1 MTSRLGTVRRVLYI
15 RVQVCVMLSVM
26 LRLPTR
32 MLARRRAFAL
42 VAMLVLV
49 WCQIVASAHA
59 TSMVGMDG
67 MDGPAEMAAMVGCD
81 GLPDTDGDDAS
92 DCPTEDATPDSGKLP
107 VFAPLPP
114 VQAFALARAQVS
126 GSVGLARYELPQGR
140 APPRSR
146 LCCWLI

>member
-1 MTSRLGTVRRVLYI
+1 MRTRMCVI
-15 RVQVCVMLSVM
+15 PCVMFRLS
-26 LRLPTR
+26 TR
-32 MLARRRAFAL
+32 TLARRRAFAL

-67 MDGPAEMAAMVGCD
+67 MDGSAEMAAMVGCD

-92 DCPTEDATPDSGKLP
+92 DCPTEDATPDAGKLP

-114 VQAFALARAQVS
+114 VPAFALARAQNRS
-126 GSVGLARYELPQGR
+126 SVGLARYELPQGR

>member
-1 MTSRLGTVRRVLYI
+1 
-15 RVQVCVMLSVM
+15 M
-26 LRLPTR
+26 LRVMVRCSARTLV
-32 MLARRRAFAL
+32 RRRAFAL

-67 MDGPAEMAAMVGCD
+67 SAEMAAMVGCD
-81 GLPDTDGDDAS
+81 GLPDTDGDDAP
-92 DCPTEDATPDSGKLP
+92 DCPTEDATPDAGKLP

-114 VQAFALARAQVS
+114 VPAFALARAQNR

>member
-1 MTSRLGTVRRVLYI
+1 MTAMNRTWAR
-15 RVQVCVMLSVM
+15 
-26 LRLPTR
+26 T
-32 MLARRRAFAL
+32 LARRRAFAL

-67 MDGPAEMAAMVGCD
+67 MDGSTEMAAMVGCD

-92 DCPTEDATPDSGKLP
+92 DCPTEDATSDAGNLP

-114 VQAFALARAQVS
+114 APAFALARAQDR
-126 GSVGLARYELPQGR
+126 GAVGLARYELPQGR

-146 LCCWLI
+146 LCSWLI